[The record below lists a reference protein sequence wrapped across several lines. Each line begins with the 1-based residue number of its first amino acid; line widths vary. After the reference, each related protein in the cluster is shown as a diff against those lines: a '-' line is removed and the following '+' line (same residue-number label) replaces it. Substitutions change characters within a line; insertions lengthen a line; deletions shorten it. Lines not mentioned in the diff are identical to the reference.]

1 MANAEYLVAPN
12 PLPDLKVPSS
22 SSTVTVRVIDST
34 AHGNGPAHLM
44 LTPPIPGHERLI
56 FPCFSF
62 LISNAAKNKHIL
74 FDNAIRKDYWN
85 LPPMVAARV
94 TGDNRLFEVN
104 VEKNVADILDADEAK
119 LGVTS
124 KDISAV
130 IWSHHHWD
138 HTGDMTTF
146 PSSTDLV
153 IGPGF
158 QKEYLPGYPTNDKSA
173 LLESD
178 FKDRNVREIAESQF
192 SLKIGRFPAFDYFGD
207 GSFYLLHSPGH
218 TVGHMCGLART
229 TENTFIFM
237 GGDACHHG
245 GEFRPTGYMPLPKE
259 VARAPLSRFGA
270 GCPGAFLVEKIH
282 PFSSATE
289 PFYDIAKGFS
299 HDHDEAKRSISKLQ
313 EFDAS
318 DDVLV
323 CIAHDGTMMGNVD
336 FYPKPLNDWKAQ
348 GIQKKIR
355 WAFVGDFD
363 LKADRLPRKEG
374 ESAVTRG

>member
-1 MANAEYLVAPN
+1 M
-12 PLPDLKVPSS
+12 
-22 SSTVTVRVIDST
+22 
-34 AHGNGPAHLM
+34 
-44 LTPPIPGHERLI
+44 
-56 FPCFSF
+56 
-62 LISNAAKNKHIL
+62 
-74 FDNAIRKDYWN
+74 
-85 LPPMVAARV
+85 
-94 TGDNRLFEVN
+94 
-104 VEKNVADILDADEAK
+104 ADILDADEAK
-119 LGVTS
+119 MGVTS
-124 KDISAV
+124 GDISAV

-138 HTGDMTTF
+138 HIGDMTTF
-146 PSSTDLV
+146 PSSTDL
-153 IGPGF
+153 ILGPGF
-158 QKEYLPGYPTNDKSA
+158 QKEYLPAYPTNENSA

-178 FKDRNVREIAESQF
+178 FKGRNVREIAESQF

-245 GEFRPTGYMPLPKE
+245 GEFRPTEYMPLPKE

-282 PFSSATE
+282 PLSSATE

-299 HDHDEAKRSISKLQ
+299 HDHDEAKRSIRKLQ

-323 CIAHDGTMMGNVD
+323 CIAHDQTMMGNVD
-336 FYPKPLNDWKAQ
+336 FYPKSLNDWKAQ

-363 LKADRLPRKEG
+363 LKAERPPRKEG
-374 ESAVTRG
+374 EAEDYSWLSG